1 MPFPKNPVDLQVYV
15 SGNNYFVFKTGKG
28 WTRLESDVF
37 FKQSTQPTLQDLKGR
52 NSVWQDTSTNLFSFW
67 NAADGWIT
75 TTSTCSAK
83 IPNPPKSMIFYC
95 PPNIDSLLRDPLV
108 LSNKSWF
115 SENNIVNA
123 RIPSDYN
130 IQINGP
136 SPDPS
141 ITEINYFV
149 LFLDAYGNPISLPS
163 IPAITA
169 SWSKTNPLTKSPV
182 LSTTVYK
189 ATDNPKFQK
198 SDSNDW
204 YSYAYGIK
212 LKVDTSLYGYELNT
226 TQSRTMDY
234 SFNTPLNIEFLATNY
249 NLKLTNTIASAHY
262 DFKAITGSV
271 NEIKNEYIK
280 PYMKF
285 LYYPQFHQIQ
295 KNGSAFTVPITI
307 ALTTGHTNIF
317 DSSGNFTNKS
327 VPVPSDG
334 IAETTYTYGWVG
346 GPRFVDVSIKSIGGV
361 SGTPTYSLSG
371 TQHKSLSNG
380 MVVFE
385 SLGFSVSNFSLTS
398 ETPYMVLEFTCNDT
412 SVASKTI
419 VVNWI

>member
-15 SGNNYFVFKTGKG
+15 AGNNYFVFKTGKG
-28 WTRLESDVF
+28 WSRLESDVF
-37 FKQSTQPTLQDLKGR
+37 FKQSTQPTVQDLKGR
-52 NSVWQDTSTNLFSFW
+52 NSVWQDTSTNTFNFW
-67 NAADGWIT
+67 NATDGWTIAKN
-75 TTSTCSAK
+75 TCPVK
-83 IPNPPKSMIFYC
+83 ILNTPKSMVFYC
-95 PPNIDSLLRDPLV
+95 PPDIQGLLKDPLV
-108 LSNKSWF
+108 ISNTGWLSGK
-115 SENNIVNA
+115 NIVNC
-123 RIPSDYN
+123 RIPSDYDVK
-130 IQINGP
+130 INGP

-149 LFLDAYGNPISLPS
+149 LFLDVYGNPISLPS

-212 LKVDTSLYGYELNT
+212 LTVDTSSYGYEFNT
-226 TQSRTMDY
+226 TQSNAMNY
-234 SFNTPLNIEFLATNY
+234 NSNTCLNVEFLAASY
-249 NLKLTNTIASAHY
+249 NLIATNTIASAHY
-262 DFKAITGSV
+262 DFKAVTGSAGH
-271 NEIKNEYIK
+271 IRNEYIK

-327 VPVPSDG
+327 VPVPSNG

-371 TQHKSLSNG
+371 TQHKSFDNG
-380 MVVFE
+380 MVVFGD
-385 SLGFSVSNFSLTS
+385 LGFSVSNFSLTS
-398 ETPYMVLEFTCNDT
+398 ETPYMVLEFTCSDT